1 MERLWVHDRIRQKRA
16 SKEISCD
23 SDDNTSSFPGNIRDF
38 QLKVVG
44 AAARKDDESKSIKE
58 TNRRSL
64 LSADLMNKYLKFK
77 MSARLILHSKAALK
91 FSLTPASQK
100 QQQSADSV

>member
-44 AAARKDDESKSIKE
+44 AAARKDDESKSTEE
-58 TNRRSL
+58 TNR
-64 LSADLMNKYLKFK
+64 MNKYLKFK
-77 MSARLILHSKAALK
+77 MSARLILHSEAAVK

-100 QQQSADSV
+100 QQQSADSVC

>member
-58 TNRRSL
+58 TNR
-64 LSADLMNKYLKFK
+64 MNKYLKFK
-77 MSARLILHSKAALK
+77 MSARLILHSEAAPK

-100 QQQSADSV
+100 QQQSADSVC